1 MVVLNMAI
9 LFNMSMLSTVAML
22 FIS

>member
-1 MVVLNMAI
+1 MAI